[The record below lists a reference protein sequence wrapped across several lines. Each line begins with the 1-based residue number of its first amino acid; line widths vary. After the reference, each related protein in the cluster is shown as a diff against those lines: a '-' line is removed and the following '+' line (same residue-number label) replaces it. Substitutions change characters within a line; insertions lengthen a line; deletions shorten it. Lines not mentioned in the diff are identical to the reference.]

1 MPSWVRFALFLI
13 AGLLLALAPTPARA
27 CSTACD
33 DASGVVTLPAGADVG
48 MPFKKGEKVLVT
60 SGYGPS
66 GGSSGHCQ
74 SQDTL
79 CANDYFALDLVLPN
93 HPSGGQ
99 GQPVL
104 AAQTGTVVDAG
115 WATEGWAS
123 YGQRVYL
130 KHDFGDGHAYT
141 TVYAHLDSISVT
153 KGQKVNKGE
162 TIGTLGHSSMG
173 IKENPNMGSHLHF
186 SIHRDASFGGS
197 GSGGSY
203 GGRAVRPEPLDGQSG
218 LAKGQSLTSNN
229 DGTTTPPPPTCDIV
243 IQPTGETLIEDTST
257 CAETKGAPSES
268 TAGMGG
274 HAYHALLDNPDPDY
288 AEGIFYNLVF
298 AQAGDY
304 DVFAWVP
311 SGISSLTSQAVYKT
325 QHAGASSF
333 ATLDQAAAAGG
344 WAFVGKYS
352 FAAGGDQW
360 VRVGDNYASAASQG
374 KTFVMDAL
382 KVAPASAGSGGHG
395 GAGTGGAGGGN
406 GSGGAGAQAGTG
418 GSLGAGGGT
427 TQAEDDLGCACR
439 AGGRSRT
446 SVGFPLAA
454 LALAAFALRRRAL
467 TKAGRRP
474 CCPSSRSRR

>member
-173 IKENPNMGSHLHF
+173 IKENPNM
-186 SIHRDASFGGS
+186 A
-197 GSGGSY
+197 
-203 GGRAVRPEPLDGQSG
+203 
-218 LAKGQSLTSNN
+218 LT
-229 DGTTTPPPPTCDIV
+229 C
-243 IQPTGETLIEDTST
+243 TS
-257 CAETKGAPSES
+257 PS
-268 TAGMGG
+268 TA
-274 HAYHALLDNPDPDY
+274 
-288 AEGIFYNLVF
+288 
-298 AQAGDY
+298 
-304 DVFAWVP
+304 
-311 SGISSLTSQAVYKT
+311 TR
-325 QHAGASSF
+325 AS
-333 ATLDQAAAAGG
+333 AAAAAAG
-344 WAFVGKYS
+344 
-352 FAAGGDQW
+352 
-360 VRVGDNYASAASQG
+360 R
-374 KTFVMDAL
+374 
-382 KVAPASAGSGGHG
+382 
-395 GAGTGGAGGGN
+395 TGGARCVPSPWT
-406 GSGGAGAQAGTG
+406 GSRGWPRASRSPA
-418 GSLGAGGGT
+418 T
-427 TQAEDDLGCACR
+427 TTAR
-439 AGGRSRT
+439 
-446 SVGFPLAA
+446 PP
-454 LALAAFALRRRAL
+454 RRRPAA
-467 TKAGRRP
+467 T
-474 CCPSSRSRR
+474 S